1 MENKYYE
8 DFTLG
13 ERTVSPAQV
22 ITEEQIRSFCSLSG
36 CMHPVHLDQ
45 ALCRER
51 FGNPALLA
59 PGTLLLSLTDG
70 AFASFVSPS
79 TPFCPHYG
87 YDKVRFVGMAFSGD
101 VITAEFIVKEKAV
114 RNRTYGL
121 VSFQTTVRNQDGAT
135 LLAIEDKLAV
145 PFRDTEE

>member
-1 MENKYYE
+1 
-8 DFTLG
+8 
-13 ERTVSPAQV
+13 
-22 ITEEQIRSFCSLSG
+22 
-36 CMHPVHLDQ
+36 
-45 ALCRER
+45 
-51 FGNPALLA
+51 
-59 PGTLLLSLTDG
+59 
-70 AFASFVSPS
+70 
-79 TPFCPHYG
+79 
-87 YDKVRFVGMAFSGD
+87 MAFSGD